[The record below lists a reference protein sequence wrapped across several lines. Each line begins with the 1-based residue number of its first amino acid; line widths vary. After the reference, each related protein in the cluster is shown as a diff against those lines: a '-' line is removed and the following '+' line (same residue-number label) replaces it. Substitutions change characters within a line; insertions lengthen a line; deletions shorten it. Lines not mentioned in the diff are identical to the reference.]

1 MVNTLNDLNK
11 KTDKM
16 ENINVKVTVL
26 ANGPLMVEGSIT
38 VVKKDGSSETKEQK
52 NFLCR
57 CGHSQNKPYCDGS
70 HKKNNFQD

>member
-1 MVNTLNDLNK
+1 
-11 KTDKM
+11 M
-16 ENINVKVTVL
+16 ENTNVKVTVL
-26 ANGPLMVEGSIT
+26 ANGPLMVEGSIK

-57 CGHSQNKPYCDGS
+57 CGYSQKKPYCDGS